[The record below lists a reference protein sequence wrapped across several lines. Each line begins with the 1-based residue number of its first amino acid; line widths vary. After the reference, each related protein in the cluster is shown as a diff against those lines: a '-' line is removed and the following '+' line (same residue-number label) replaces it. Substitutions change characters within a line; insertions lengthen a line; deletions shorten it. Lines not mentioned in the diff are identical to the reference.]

1 MLFEYIIFSFFD
13 ELSPVFLRVDKLAFN
28 GVIIL
33 SFSFEFE
40 LEFSISFS
48 KGFCFIDNWSFFSE
62 LLFIIFLVFCLFIF
76 VKLL

>member
-1 MLFEYIIFSFFD
+1 MLFEYIIFSFF
-13 ELSPVFLRVDKLAFN
+13 EEFSPVFLRVDKVAFN

-48 KGFCFIDNWSFFSE
+48 KGFCFIDN
-62 LLFIIFLVFCLFIF
+62 
-76 VKLL
+76 